1 LRFDHVPYAEADV
14 QQRLIGYFAEHCITE
29 DRLQFKNTRPHWQVY
44 QEIDLQLDPFPAG
57 SGTTA
62 SEGLYME
69 RLVVTLKSR
78 PPMGLIAH
86 GQIEAM
92 GLDKLCTAD
101 TEDDY
106 VAKAVAL
113 VDDFHRLAELS
124 TGLREKVKNSWLMDY
139 VGYGREVAVIYRQ
152 MWRDWCAKQAGDS
165 A

>member
-1 LRFDHVPYAEADV
+1 
-14 QQRLIGYFAEHCITE
+14 
-29 DRLQFKNTRPHWQVY
+29 
-44 QEIDLQLDPFPAG
+44 
-57 SGTTA
+57 
-62 SEGLYME
+62 ME

-92 GLDKLCTAD
+92 RLDKLCTAD

-139 VGYGREVAVIYRQ
+139 VGYGREAAVMYRQ